1 MNTNQKA
8 VFLGSGR
15 KRSDSWL
22 TISVCLSDAEQ
33 FANEFKGKKY
43 LSLNVNIKSTPDQ
56 YGKDVQVTL
65 DQYKKDEKKS
75 PGMSQPAK
83 IVIPSNDFNINEG
96 EDDLPF

>member
-33 FANEFKGKKY
+33 FAKEYKGKRY
-43 LSLNVNIKSTPDQ
+43 LSLNVNMKATPDQ

-65 DQYKKDEKKS
+65 DQYKKDETRS
-75 PGMSQPAK
+75 PQQPAK
-83 IVIPSNDFNINEG
+83 IVIPSNDFKINDDDG
-96 EDDLPF
+96 DLPF